1 MIAVDAETG
10 EPLWT
15 CHTDFGLVQRLW
27 LMGCFTFFHGELL
40 PQRARL
46 HRLLPVHNNGPS
58 MSFAGSNHHKLL
70 RNPTETQTL
79 GYTMQK
85 TSQTLP
91 KSICAAMKSLARVLT
106 LFGVVP
112 AILLIV
118 GTPVGAQ
125 TQSQMDYDSDDDR
138 LIEISSL
145 EQLDAVRYDLDGN
158 GVSDDSDKRADY
170 LQAFPSPVS
179 RMGCPAGGCDGYE
192 LTGELDFNDPTS
204 YASGLV
210 DRGWSKGEGDEGWLP
225 IGSHFVRF
233 TSTLEGND
241 YTLANLYIYR
251 DASYVGLFG
260 GISSEGSIRRF
271 GLVEA
276 NVSGNSRVGPLAGG
290 NGGTVIDCYATGNVT
305 GNGRVG
311 GLVGSN
317 DERYGTIID
326 SHSTASV
333 SGDGATGG
341 LAGGNWYTIIGSH
354 ATGDVWGTDAV
365 GGLAGWND
373 GPVVTSYATGN
384 VTGTISVGGLVGS
397 NRSRI
402 ISSYASGN
410 VWSGSGESRAGGLV
424 GANLNTIRGSYATG
438 SVSGGTLVG
447 GLVGANFVRS
457 TIISSYAAGA
467 VSGQNG
473 IGGLV
478 GYSRGTS
485 VVIGSYSVGRVSG
498 GSRVGGLIGWD
509 AGSRGTSD
517 SYWNIETSD
526 QAKGV
531 GTNSVSGAEG
541 KTTSELQT
549 PTSYAGIYV
558 NWNTD
563 IDDADG
569 DGYET
574 TGADDPWDF
583 GRDNQYP
590 ALRADFDG
598 DGEATWEEFGSQ
610 PREGLPPSQTEPPP
624 RPTIVEAPPVKPP
637 GSCTDGI
644 VVENPNENPGL
655 VSDCT
660 VLLNGRDVLAG
671 RATLNWSTDLPIA
684 RWQGVT
690 VQGFPPRVVELQL
703 VSRSLSGQIPPKFG
717 NLAALKV
724 LSFRVND
731 LRGGIPPELA
741 GLSELR
747 MLDLHGNSL
756 GGFIPPELGNL
767 SKLEALDLTANDL
780 TGSIP
785 PEFGNLS
792 ALKVLSFRINHLR
805 GGIPP
810 ELGNLSKL
818 EALDLNANRLTGSI
832 PPELNRLSNLERLDL
847 SQNRLS
853 GSIPRELSSLSSLQ
867 HLILHQNDLTGPIP
881 PELAELS
888 RLEVLF
894 IRANRLTGS
903 IPPEL
908 GSLTN
913 LRTLNLSENRLT
925 GQIPQE
931 LANLSGL
938 YSLWLRDNQLT
949 GGIPNWL
956 SGLSRLGS
964 LDLAR
969 NQLTGPIPAGLGDLS
984 SLTRLYLREN
994 SLTGTIPSELGKL
1007 RGLQDLL
1014 LDHNELTGPI
1024 PQEFDNLLNLKV
1036 LGLSH
1041 NDLTGDIPRGLGK
1054 LSELW
1059 ALLLQNNRLT
1069 GSLPPEL
1076 GNLKKLQILYLSDN
1090 SLSGSIPPEFT
1101 GLSGL
1106 VEFHVTGNDLT
1117 GCVPWHLANKLQLE
1131 IKHDGLPKCPPPVA
1145 EGGMFSIEA
1154 SRLLEDDSLTIVA
1167 VSDAV
1172 NGRALLEGTTLTYT
1186 HDGSETV
1193 SDSFTYT
1200 AVDGIHAFM
1209 VTVTVTVT
1217 PVNDSPIGVADTA
1230 SVDEGGTLSLEA
1242 SALLDNDTDAEDDPL
1257 SIVAVGGAVNGTVFL
1272 DGTTIIYE
1280 HDGSETT
1287 TDSLSYSV
1295 SDGTDAVTAMVTITV
1310 NPGE

>member
-1 MIAVDAETG
+1 
-10 EPLWT
+10 
-15 CHTDFGLVQRLW
+15 
-27 LMGCFTFFHGELL
+27 
-40 PQRARL
+40 
-46 HRLLPVHNNGPS
+46 
-58 MSFAGSNHHKLL
+58 
-70 RNPTETQTL
+70 
-79 GYTMQK
+79 MQK

-125 TQSQMDYDSDDDR
+125 AQSQMDYDSDDDR

-158 GVSDDSDKRADY
+158 GVSDDSDKLADY

-225 IGSHFVRF
+225 IGSHSVKF
-233 TSTLEGND
+233 TATFEGND

-260 GISSEGSIRRF
+260 RISSKGSIRRF

-290 NGGTVIDCYATGNVT
+290 NDGTVIDCYATGNVT
-305 GNGRVG
+305 GNGEVG
-311 GLVGSN
+311 GLVGRN
-317 DERYGTIID
+317 DGTIID
-326 SHSTASV
+326 SYSTASV
-333 SGDGATGG
+333 SGDGGTGG

-354 ATGDVWGTDAV
+354 ATGDVWGTDTA
-365 GGLAGWND
+365 GGLAGWNF

-384 VTGTISVGGLVGS
+384 VTGTISVGGLVG
-397 NRSRI
+397 NNHTGGRI
-402 ISSYASGN
+402 ISSYASSN
-410 VWSGSGESRAGGLV
+410 VWGGSDGSNAGGLV
-424 GANLNTIRGSYATG
+424 GANYSTIRGSYATG

-447 GLVGANFVRS
+447 GLVGANLGRS

-473 IGGLV
+473 IGGLA
-478 GYSRGTS
+478 GYRRGTS

-498 GSRVGGLIGWD
+498 GSGVGGLIGRD

-531 GTNSVSGAEG
+531 GTKSVSGAEG

-703 VSRSLSGQIPPKFG
+703 VLRSLSGQIPPEFG
-717 NLAALKV
+717 NLSALKV
-724 LSFRVND
+724 LSFRVNV

-756 GGFIPPELGNL
+756 GGL
-767 SKLEALDLTANDL
+767 
-780 TGSIP
+780 
-785 PEFGNLS
+785 
-792 ALKVLSFRINHLR
+792 
-805 GGIPP
+805 IPP

-847 SQNRLS
+847 GQNRLS
-853 GSIPRELSSLSSLQ
+853 GSIPRELSSL
-867 HLILHQNDLTGPIP
+867 
-881 PELAELS
+881 
-888 RLEVLF
+888 
-894 IRANRLTGS
+894 
-903 IPPEL
+903 
-908 GSLTN
+908 
-913 LRTLNLSENRLT
+913 
-925 GQIPQE
+925 
-931 LANLSGL
+931 
-938 YSLWLRDNQLT
+938 
-949 GGIPNWL
+949 
-956 SGLSRLGS
+956 
-964 LDLAR
+964 
-969 NQLTGPIPAGLGDLS
+969 
-984 SLTRLYLREN
+984 
-994 SLTGTIPSELGKL
+994 
-1007 RGLQDLL
+1007 
-1014 LDHNELTGPI
+1014 
-1024 PQEFDNLLNLKV
+1024 
-1036 LGLSH
+1036 
-1041 NDLTGDIPRGLGK
+1041 
-1054 LSELW
+1054 
-1059 ALLLQNNRLT
+1059 
-1069 GSLPPEL
+1069 
-1076 GNLKKLQILYLSDN
+1076 
-1090 SLSGSIPPEFT
+1090 
-1101 GLSGL
+1101 
-1106 VEFHVTGNDLT
+1106 
-1117 GCVPWHLANKLQLE
+1117 
-1131 IKHDGLPKCPPPVA
+1131 
-1145 EGGMFSIEA
+1145 
-1154 SRLLEDDSLTIVA
+1154 
-1167 VSDAV
+1167 
-1172 NGRALLEGTTLTYT
+1172 
-1186 HDGSETV
+1186 
-1193 SDSFTYT
+1193 
-1200 AVDGIHAFM
+1200 
-1209 VTVTVTVT
+1209 
-1217 PVNDSPIGVADTA
+1217 
-1230 SVDEGGTLSLEA
+1230 
-1242 SALLDNDTDAEDDPL
+1242 
-1257 SIVAVGGAVNGTVFL
+1257 
-1272 DGTTIIYE
+1272 
-1280 HDGSETT
+1280 
-1287 TDSLSYSV
+1287 
-1295 SDGTDAVTAMVTITV
+1295 
-1310 NPGE
+1310 